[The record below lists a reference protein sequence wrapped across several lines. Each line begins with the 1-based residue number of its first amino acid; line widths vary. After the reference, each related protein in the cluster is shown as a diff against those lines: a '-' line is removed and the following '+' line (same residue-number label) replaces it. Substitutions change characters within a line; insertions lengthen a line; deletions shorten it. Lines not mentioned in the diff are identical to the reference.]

1 MKRIILVVEDDDS
14 IRLTL
19 REFLEFEG
27 YRVETAEDGEH
38 ALTLLATEPL
48 PDLILTDL
56 NMPKL
61 DGWEFLERKNKDPL
75 LSKIPVIVISANPSL
90 KKLTGK
96 MTAVISK
103 PFNTDELIRAVRI
116 AIG

>member
-27 YRVETAEDGEH
+27 YFVETAEDGEH
-38 ALTLLATEPL
+38 ALKLLVTEPL

-61 DGWEFLERKNKDPL
+61 DGFEFLERKSKDPIL
-75 LSKIPVIVISANPSL
+75 NKIPVIVISANPSVKRL
-90 KKLTGK
+90 VGK
-96 MTAVISK
+96 VTAIIPK
-103 PFNTDELIRAVRI
+103 PFNTDELIGTIRKVLT
-116 AIG
+116 